1 MFPIVIRQF
10 IYVHLFWEF
19 KVLKVFH
26 QFIVGTLFAKY
37 AKIRH
42 LRLNFSVQLILECL
56 LEVFKLIR
64 FNNQWLIVLAL
75 VNFLSFSE
83 LYDLLIIFPLFFS
96 KSASVINSSPKLSPV
111 VFLILNYA
119 LNCWSFVAMLPF
131 SLLRALYAI
140 EAFGVGT
147 LVFVTIVL
155 NFAPTATL
163 AGLFKYRHNN

>member
-19 KVLKVFH
+19 KVLKGFH
-26 QFIVGTLFAKY
+26 QFIVGTLFANY

-56 LEVFKLIR
+56 LEVFKLSK
-64 FNNQWLIVLAL
+64 FNSQWLIVLDI
-75 VNFLSFSE
+75 VNFLSFSK

-96 KSASVINSSPKLSPV
+96 KSASFINYSLKFCPV
-111 VFLILNYA
+111 VFLLLNYA
-119 LNCWSFVAMLPF
+119 LYCWTFVGMLLL

-140 EAFGVGT
+140 KPFEVGT
-147 LVFVTIVL
+147 LVLIAIVL
-155 NFAPTATL
+155 NFASTATF

>member
-42 LRLNFSVQLILECL
+42 LRLNFSVQLHLECL
-56 LEVFKLIR
+56 LEAFKLII
-64 FNNQWLIVLAL
+64 FNSQWLIVLAF
-75 VNFLSFSE
+75 VNYLPFSE
-83 LYDLLIIFPLFFS
+83 LYNLLIIFPLFFS

-111 VFLILNYA
+111 VFLLLNDA
-119 LNCWSFVAMLPF
+119 LYCWTFVAMLLL
-131 SLLRALYAI
+131 SLVRAIYAI
-140 EAFGVGT
+140 KAFEVGT
-147 LVFVTIVL
+147 LVLVAIVL
-155 NFAPTATL
+155 NFASTATL
-163 AGLFKYRHNN
+163 AGLFKYRHNT

>member
-1 MFPIVIRQF
+1 MLPIVIRQF
-10 IYVHLFWEF
+10 IYIHLFWEF
-19 KVLKVFH
+19 KVLKGFH
-26 QFIVGTLFAKY
+26 QFIVGTLFANY

-56 LEVFKLIR
+56 LEVFKLSK
-64 FNNQWLIVLAL
+64 FNSQWLIVLDI

-119 LNCWSFVAMLPF
+119 LNCWTFVQMLLF
-131 SLLRALYAI
+131 SLVRAIDAI
-140 EAFGVGT
+140 KAFEVST
-147 LVFVTIVL
+147 LLLVAIVL